1 MLSILF
7 RRQANEDFRL
17 IIDISHVRFHYL
29 AKTIYITVY
38 LHVNLILKR
47 VHENMLGT
55 DSKIA

>member
-55 DSKIA
+55 DS